1 MTNYHNA
8 YNLHVDKC
16 LLFPRTSLV
25 NCMACCYLLN
35 RKRPDEATN
44 TSVYTHL
51 QQGQMPLL
59 RDTRQTNALMKF
71 ALNSYNH
78 TSYCE

>member
-25 NCMACCYLLN
+25 NCMARC
-35 RKRPDEATN
+35 
-44 TSVYTHL
+44 
-51 QQGQMPLL
+51 
-59 RDTRQTNALMKF
+59 
-71 ALNSYNH
+71 
-78 TSYCE
+78 